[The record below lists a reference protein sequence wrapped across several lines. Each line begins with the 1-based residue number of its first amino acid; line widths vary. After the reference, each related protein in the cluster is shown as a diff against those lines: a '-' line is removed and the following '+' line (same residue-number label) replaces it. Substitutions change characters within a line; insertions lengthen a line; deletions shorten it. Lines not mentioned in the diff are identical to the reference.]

1 MCPGLI
7 YMGLDLVNM
16 IYFSLASQ
24 YSPIERR
31 NVFRFWL
38 SQFEKGDSYE
48 RIIKELSRICI
59 VVGSQ
64 KRPDLRCKW
73 DATV

>member
-7 YMGLDLVNM
+7 YMDLDLINM

-31 NVFRFWL
+31 NAFRFWL
-38 SQFEKGDSYE
+38 AQFEKGDSYE
-48 RIIKELSRICI
+48 RIIKESYRTCI